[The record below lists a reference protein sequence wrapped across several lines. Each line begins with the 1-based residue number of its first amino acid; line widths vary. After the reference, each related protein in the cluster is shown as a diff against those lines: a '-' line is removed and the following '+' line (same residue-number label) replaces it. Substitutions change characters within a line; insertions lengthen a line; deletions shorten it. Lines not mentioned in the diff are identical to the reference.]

1 MNNRLYKIQDLLHK
15 EIASLILSDIKD
27 PLLNKSITIS
37 SVKVSKDIR
46 YAEIFFTTFESD
58 ILKVEK
64 RLNKSSSFIKKE
76 LSKKLYIRRLPNLKF
91 TYDTTADC
99 SERIENII
107 KTLPKNKNYD

>member
-1 MNNRLYKIQDLLHK
+1 MKRLINNQWINLPQKSPKK
-15 EIASLILSDIKD
+15 EVKKQNQR
-27 PLLNKSITIS
+27 NKSITIS

-64 RLNKSSSFIKKE
+64 RLNKSSSFIKSE
-76 LSKKLYIRRLPNLKF
+76 LSKRLYIKRLPNLKF
-91 TYDTTADC
+91 TYDATADC

-107 KTLPKNKNYD
+107 KTLPKN

>member
-46 YAEIFFTTFESD
+46 YAEIFFTTIESD
-58 ILKVEK
+58 ILKK
-64 RLNKSSSFIKKE
+64 ILQE
-76 LSKKLYIRRLPNLKF
+76 LSIESINQILLLKK
-91 TYDTTADC
+91 
-99 SERIENII
+99 
-107 KTLPKNKNYD
+107 